1 MIARRL
7 LLLLALHIGLAAC
20 GGTET
25 GNPGGAQVAL
35 GVRASDPAVV
45 RVGGDGPGDRVDA
58 LLLAIDEAALI
69 GCGATPS
76 ATPVFAGGAL
86 VDLVSGAQSGGVPAG
101 EYCGI
106 RIILAPR
113 DLPPVADA
121 PGVAGATV
129 AAHGVRSDGVPF
141 TVVSRA
147 PLTIVADGEPFQV
160 RDADTLLFAFDASRW
175 LRGILAEAAVVEG
188 RAVVDGT
195 GATAAQFERQVAADL
210 FRDVNGNGA
219 VDAGE
224 TRPLAATALSAR
236 AR

>member
-1 MIARRL
+1 
-7 LLLLALHIGLAAC
+7 
-20 GGTET
+20 
-25 GNPGGAQVAL
+25 
-35 GVRASDPAVV
+35 VV
-45 RVGGDGPGDRVDA
+45 RVDGDGAGDRVDA

-69 GCGATPS
+69 GCGAAPS
-76 ATPVFAGGAL
+76 ATSVFAGGAV
-86 VDLVSGAQSGGVPAG
+86 VDLVPGAQSGGVPAG

-106 RIILAPR
+106 RITLAPR
-113 DLPPVADA
+113 DLPPVTDA
-121 PGVAGATV
+121 PAVAGATV

-160 RDADTLLFAFDASRW
+160 RDADRLLFAFDASRW
-175 LRGILAEAAVVEG
+175 LGGGILAETAVVDG

-195 GATAAQFERQVAADL
+195 GATAVQFERQVAADL

-224 TRPLAATALSAR
+224 TRPLVATPLSAR